1 MYALLAIVEGKKY
14 SDMLNMKALVEIWIF
29 YGIRA
34 LVISFLVVLYLK
46 GIWISMEYMLKV
58 HGVHGVHGGSE
69 VWRNSD
75 MRKKTQEKEMNIK
88 GV

>member
-1 MYALLAIVEGKKY
+1 
-14 SDMLNMKALVEIWIF
+14 MLNMKALVGIWIF

-58 HGVHGVHGGSE
+58 QGARDARGARGFWSMKE
-69 VWRNSD
+69 FRYEE
-75 MRKKTQEKEMNIK
+75 KTQEKGMNIK